1 MGVAGFTAFLMM
13 GMDGYLPTKG
23 MWLCPRRWVPG
34 MVKTWGPAAAPAPT
48 GP

>member
-23 MWLCPRRWVPG
+23 MWLCPGRWLPG
-34 MVKTWGPAAAPAPT
+34 MVKT
-48 GP
+48 